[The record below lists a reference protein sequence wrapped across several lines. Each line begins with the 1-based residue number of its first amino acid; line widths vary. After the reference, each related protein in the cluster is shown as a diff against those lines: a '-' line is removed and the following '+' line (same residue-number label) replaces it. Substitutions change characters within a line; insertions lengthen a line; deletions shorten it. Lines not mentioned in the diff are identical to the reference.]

1 MCDRVMF
8 FLSLLAFKC
17 DGNAIRE
24 FKVRVC
30 VWDDF
35 PILEKTNV
43 PHAKL
48 FRLTMFGLGGF
59 QIFARSKC
67 KEHAQ
72 SCQLDNHLVEFG
84 DLLLG

>member
-1 MCDRVMF
+1 ML

-17 DGNAIRE
+17 DGNAICE
-24 FKVRVC
+24 FKVGVC
-30 VWDDF
+30 VDDF
-35 PILEKTNV
+35 SLFEKTNDM
-43 PHAKL
+43 HASL
-48 FRLTMFGLGGF
+48 FHLMLFGLGDF

-72 SCQLDNHLVEFG
+72 SCQLDNGLGKFG

>member
-1 MCDRVMF
+1 MHVML

-17 DGNAIRE
+17 DGDAIRK
-24 FKVRVC
+24 FKARVC

-35 PILEKTNV
+35 SLFEKINV
-43 PHAKL
+43 LHAKL
-48 FRLTMFGLGGF
+48 FRLTLFGLGDF

-72 SCQLDNHLVEFG
+72 SCQLDNGLVEFG